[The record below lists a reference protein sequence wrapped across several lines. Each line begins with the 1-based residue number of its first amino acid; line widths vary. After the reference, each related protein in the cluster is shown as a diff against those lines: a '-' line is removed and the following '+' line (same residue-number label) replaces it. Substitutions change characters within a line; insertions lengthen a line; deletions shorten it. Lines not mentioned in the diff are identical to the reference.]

1 MNMHPAHAYIIDDDR
16 SFGISL
22 KRLLDARGIP
32 AEYFKSAR
40 SFLDSVPS
48 GQHGWAIVDIHM
60 PECDGFALIDKMHEL
75 HFDMPVIV
83 ITGQAQAY
91 GRDLAMQK
99 GALGYL
105 QKPFSEESLLELM
118 NQDREI

>member
-1 MNMHPAHAYIIDDDR
+1 MTPTHAFIIDDDC

-32 AEYFKSAR
+32 SEYFRSAR
-40 SFLDSVPS
+40 SFLDSVS
-48 GQHGWAIVDIHM
+48 AGQQGWAIVDIHM
-60 PECDGFALIDKMHEL
+60 PECNGFALIDKMHEL
-75 HFDMPVIV
+75 HFDMPVIL
-83 ITGQAQAY
+83 ITGQSQTDA
-91 GRDLAMQK
+91 RELAMKK
-99 GALGYL
+99 GAVGYL

>member
-1 MNMHPAHAYIIDDDR
+1 MNMTPTHAFIIDDDC

-32 AEYFKSAR
+32 AEYFRSAR
-40 SFLDSVPS
+40 SFLDSVPA

-75 HFDMPVIV
+75 HFEMPVIM
-83 ITGQAQAY
+83 ITGQAQAD
-91 GRDLAMQK
+91 GRDLALQK
-99 GALGYL
+99 GAAGYL
-105 QKPFSEESLLELM
+105 QKPFAEESLLELM
-118 NQDREI
+118 NRGREG